1 MSTLTLFITEL
12 FASLQ
17 GEGPLM
23 GQPATFVRLSGCIKP
38 YCHFC
43 DTTFSFAK
51 GEEIEVHQLAKQVLD
66 LKQALVVITGGEP
79 FLQQGDALDLFET
92 LLLNAGVKIQYET
105 SGRVEIPSRRDG
117 ITVVCS
123 PKQVGLFDSDE
134 WSFVASNLDK
144 VDCFKFVY
152 SDNEKQLLDFIALYK
167 IPTEKVYVM
176 PEGSSL
182 KKQLA
187 KMEGAWNLCVK
198 QNWNFCPRLH
208 VLAFDEKTGV

>member
-1 MSTLTLFITEL
+1 MSTHTLFITEV

-51 GEEIEVHQLAKQVLD
+51 GEEIEVNDLAKQVLA
-66 LKQALVVITGGEP
+66 LNQNLVVITGGEP
-79 FLQQGDALDLFET
+79 FLQQGEALDLFET
-92 LLLNAGVKIQYET
+92 ILLEAGVNIQYET
-105 SGRVEIPSRRDG
+105 SGRIEITTRRAG

-134 WSFVASNLDK
+134 WSFVPSNIGR

-152 SDNEKQLLDFIALYK
+152 SDNEKQLCDFIANYE
-167 IPTEKVYVM
+167 IPSEKVYVM

-187 KMEGAWNLCVK
+187 KMEDAWNLCVK